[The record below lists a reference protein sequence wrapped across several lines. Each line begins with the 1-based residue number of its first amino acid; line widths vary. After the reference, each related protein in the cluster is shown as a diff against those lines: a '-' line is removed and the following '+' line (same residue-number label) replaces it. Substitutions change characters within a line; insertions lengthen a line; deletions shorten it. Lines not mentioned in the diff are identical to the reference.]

1 MIYKFKI
8 VVMLITVIYTIIFLN
23 HHLPFFSL
31 KCGIMIKKDIK
42 MEDIKK
48 FLWIIFLITLAI
60 FVMAN
65 IEEMYIQLI
74 SFIVLFPFYIWLD
87 YKLNP
92 HKYKKDS

>member
-1 MIYKFKI
+1 MSIKYIRYYCEILFMIYKFKI

-42 MEDIKK
+42 K

-65 IEEMYIQLI
+65 IEEMY
-74 SFIVLFPFYIWLD
+74 
-87 YKLNP
+87 
-92 HKYKKDS
+92 

>member
-1 MIYKFKI
+1 
-8 VVMLITVIYTIIFLN
+8 
-23 HHLPFFSL
+23 
-31 KCGIMIKKDIK
+31 

-48 FLWIIFLITLAI
+48 FLWIIFVIILAVGI
-60 FVMAN
+60 IAN

-74 SFIVLFPFYIWLD
+74 SVIVLFPFYIWLD

>member
-1 MIYKFKI
+1 
-8 VVMLITVIYTIIFLN
+8 
-23 HHLPFFSL
+23 
-31 KCGIMIKKDIK
+31 

-48 FLWIIFLITLAI
+48 FLWIIFVIILAVGI
-60 FVMAN
+60 IAN
-65 IEEMYIQLI
+65 IEEMYVQLI

>member
-31 KCGIMIKKDIK
+31 KCGIMIKK
-42 MEDIKK
+42 DIKK